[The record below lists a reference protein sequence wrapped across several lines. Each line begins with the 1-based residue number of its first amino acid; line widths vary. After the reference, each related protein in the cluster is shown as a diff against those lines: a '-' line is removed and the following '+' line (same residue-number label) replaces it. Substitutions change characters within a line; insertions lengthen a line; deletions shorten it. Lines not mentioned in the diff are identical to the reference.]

1 MIKYNLLI
9 KKNRL
14 LIEITQMNFIDIISS
29 KNRKKLHTHD
39 YKYKKTKLICGDRSQ
54 KMNDSKWSIRK
65 LSALIKRSHILFGV
79 FNYKNYSKLIEP
91 YT

>member
-54 KMNDSKWSIRK
+54 KMNDSKWKEIVCVDQK
-65 LSALIKRSHILFGV
+65 IPYFIWGV
-79 FNYKNYSKLIEP
+79 
-91 YT
+91 